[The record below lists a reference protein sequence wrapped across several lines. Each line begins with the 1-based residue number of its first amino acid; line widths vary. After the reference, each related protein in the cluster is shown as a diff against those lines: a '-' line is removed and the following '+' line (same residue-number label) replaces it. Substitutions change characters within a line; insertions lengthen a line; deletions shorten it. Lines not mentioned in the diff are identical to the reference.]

1 MKTSFIKIEMKG
13 LKVFLILVSFVLI
26 SSVLSSS
33 AFAYPVWSENTT
45 TPSSP
50 QNYSPTATYNFSIRW
65 NETVGGLGNI
75 SQAIFEWGGT
85 NYTKSTTPAV
95 QNNTNGYFWINFTAQ
110 AAGNYSF
117 KWYANDTAGNWNS
130 SDTWSY
136 VINKGTPTVNVYI
149 DDVASDKT
157 ITYPDIATVKGN
169 ETNPGDSDMTY
180 TLWRNETSLGTGS
193 SVSNSTRL
201 GNATYIIKYNV
212 TSGANWTSNSNSL
225 TLKVLKGSVQPT
237 LSINTTWTETYPT
250 PTSTSCSVASVNNE
264 VSCLLWR
271 DGISKTSPEEILLGA
286 GTYTYKTNTSE
297 TANYTT
303 NDTGES
309 KVLTIS
315 KGPTLT
321 KLYLNGTEGNVS
333 YNLTQVANFTV
344 TLNVTG
350 KYVNLTTSITGWT
363 DQTGQTPLM
372 NYTTLNEKGVF
383 NITGYFLGDENY
395 TASSQTWYATVA
407 DVLSPKW
414 SNQAQNTSTPL
425 VGAAISLSTYWA
437 DNYGLSFAV
446 LATNETGSWENK
458 TANYSSPTSLTGTGN
473 WSNFTWQNSSV
484 TKGTV
489 VGWRIYANDT
499 SNNWNVTDIMTF
511 TVKAADGTSCTA
523 SNECIG
529 GYCVHG
535 ICRSSSTYCGDTYCD
550 SGEDCSSCSADC
562 GTCPAVSPTP
572 PWVLHSWDKILPGA
586 AVSMNITKTGL
597 DFSQIEIKVKNQAN
611 EVSIKVEK
619 LAGQPA
625 EVTHTV
631 VGKAYQW
638 IKITPANLNETNIE
652 TAKIRFKVNQS
663 WISDNN
669 VDPATVALN
678 RWESDHWSK
687 LPTTKLSEDTTYV
700 YYESQTPGFSVFAIT
715 GETVSPVTTTTTTT
729 TTIPTTTTTT
739 TLPPTTTTIPP
750 EGKPSWAPVIV
761 IIIIIGIVL
770 GYLYWLKRYRP
781 STWFKLKK
789 RV

>member
-1 MKTSFIKIEMKG
+1 MKTRFIKIEMKD
-13 LKVFLILVSFVLI
+13 LKVFLFLVLFI
-26 SSVLSSS
+26 SIFSITSSS
-33 AFAYPVWSENTT
+33 AFALPTFSSLVTVNNNTEYSPGKGFSIQINITDNVCGIACIVNATFETNMTTGTT
-45 TPSSP
+45 TL
-50 QNYSPTATYNFSIRW
+50 QNFTKQASQSNPANYLSN
-65 NETVGGLGNI
+65 NTVGI
-75 SQAIFEWGGT
+75 W
-85 NYTKSTTPAV
+85 
-95 QNNTNGYFWINFTAQ
+95 WINLTQEQTAG
-110 AAGNYSF
+110 AGTYVF
-117 KWYANDTAGNWNS
+117 KWYAHNGTAGAGDSQYVFIILPNS
-130 SDTWSY
+130 
-136 VINKGTPTVNVYI
+136 
-149 DDVASDKT
+149 
-157 ITYPDIATVKGN
+157 
-169 ETNPGDSDMTY
+169 TNPVNLY
-180 TLWRNETSLGTGS
+180 L
-193 SVSNSTRL
+193 
-201 GNATYIIKYNV
+201 
-212 TSGANWTSNSNSL
+212 
-225 TLKVLKGSVQPT
+225 
-237 LSINTTWTETYPT
+237 NTTL
-250 PTSTSCSVASVNNE
+250 NNN
-264 VSCLLWR
+264 R
-271 DGISKTSPEEILLGA
+271 
-286 GTYTYKTNTSE
+286 TYTYPEAINATGAAIYSNSGTLYLYRDGVQVATGAGSVTNE
-297 TANYTT
+297 TLLGNGTYAYKVNITGNQNYTS
-303 NDTGES
+303 NETG
-309 KVLTIS
+309 VTYYAFVN

-344 TLNVTG
+344 TLNVSVKNVSLSTTITG
-350 KYVNLTTSITGWT
+350 WGADISSTDSSSTLTNLTT
-363 DQTGQTPLM
+363 
-372 NYTTLNEKGVF
+372 LNTKGVF
-383 NITGYFLGDENY
+383 NITGYFPGDENY

-414 SNQAQNTSTPL
+414 SNQAQNASTPL
-425 VGAAISLSTYWA
+425 VGAAVSLSAYWT
-437 DNYGLSFAV
+437 DDYGLSYAI
-446 LATNETGSWENK
+446 LSTNETGSWQNK
-458 TANYSSPTSLTGTGN
+458 TANYSSPTSLTGTGS
-473 WSNFTWQNSSV
+473 WSNFTWQNSSA

-550 SGEDCSSCSADC
+550 SGEDCSSCTADC
-562 GTCPAVSPTP
+562 GTCPSVSPTP
-572 PWVLHSWDKILPGA
+572 PWVLYSWDKILPGA

-611 EVSIKVEK
+611 QVSIKVEK

-715 GETVSPVTTTTTTT
+715 GETVSPVTTTTTTM

-781 STWFKLKK
+781 ATWFKLKK
-789 RV
+789 SV